1 MAILVFILSLILLVA
16 GAASGYASIDL
27 LPTSDGV
34 LYALGAAV
42 AVSAAVIAFAVGA
55 LIRRVDALTEAVKRA
70 AEPAVDN
77 IGAATATTAAAE
89 SLETP
94 LAVAE
99 EPAPLAD
106 EPVELEAEAPINV
119 NRAGHLPSLTEIESA
134 LETPEAPPS
143 LVGRY
148 SSGGANYLIFDD
160 GSIEAEMSDGTF
172 KFASMGEF
180 KRYLVE
186 RNAGKAS

>member
-55 LIRRVDALTEAVKRA
+55 LIRRVDALAEAVKRG

-77 IGAATATTAAAE
+77 IGGATATTAVAE
-89 SLETP
+89 SP
-94 LAVAE
+94 A
-99 EPAPLAD
+99 APLAAEEESTPLVE

-186 RNAGKAS
+186 RNTGKAS

>member
-55 LIRRVDALTEAVKRA
+55 LIRRVDALAEAVKRG

-77 IGAATATTAAAE
+77 IGGATATTAVAE
-89 SLETP
+89 SPAAP
-94 LAVAE
+94 LAGAE

-186 RNAGKAS
+186 RNTGKAS